1 MKKKIIIST
10 IIVMGFSVL
19 FHSVYKY
26 IPCLFTSLLF
36 PVNES
41 LWEHGKMIMLSY
53 ICLTIIEKIFYK
65 ENNSVI
71 FSNLI
76 SSLICMILD
85 FTIFGLIYFY
95 ILNTKDNMIVTII
108 TYLICIVISLIIKE
122 KFLKIEYNKNNTIIS
137 IIIYITIWII
147 FIIFTYYPLR
157 LPFFYD
163 YNKNIYGISNKTISN

>member
-1 MKKKIIIST
+1 MIL
-10 IIVMGFSVL
+10 SVI
-19 FHSVYKY
+19 FHSVYKF
-26 IPCLFTSLLF
+26 IPCLFTSLIF

-41 LWEHGKMIMLSY
+41 LWEHGKMIILSY

-65 ENNSVI
+65 DNSNII

-76 SSLICMILD
+76 ASLICMILD
-85 FTIFGLIYFY
+85 FTIFGFIYFY

-108 TYLICIVISLIIKE
+108 TYLICIITSLIIKE
-122 KFLKIEYNKNNTIIS
+122 KYLRKEDNKKYNIIS
-137 IIIYITIWII
+137 IIIYITICII

-163 YNKNIYGISNKTISN
+163 YNKNFYGINNKTISD